1 MLVLVLY
8 ALRQFIGE
16 MFWASFIGVSGEGMD
31 RSQYREVFD
40 LHFDALRNFL
50 YYKLGDRELAED
62 IAQEAFIKLWEKRDT
77 VRMATVKT
85 YLFTIGGNLAI
96 NHLKHMQVHYNF
108 MNSRVKMHS
117 DETPQYLMEQEEFK
131 KKLEGVI
138 ASMPE
143 GSREVFLMNR
153 LEDMKYH
160 EIADTI
166 GISVKAVEKRM
177 SKALQV
183 LRDTL
188 GYTF

>member
-1 MLVLVLY
+1 
-8 ALRQFIGE
+8 
-16 MFWASFIGVSGEGMD
+16 MFWASFIGDRSEGMD
-31 RSQYREVFD
+31 KAQYRAVFD
-40 LHFDALRNFL
+40 EHFDALRNFL
-50 YYKLGDRELAED
+50 YYKLGDRDVAED
-62 IAQEAFIKLWEKRDT
+62 IAQETFIKLWEKRGN

-96 NHLKHMQVHYNF
+96 NHLKHMQVHYSF
-108 MNSRVKMHS
+108 INSRVKMHS
-117 DETPQYLMEQEEFK
+117 DQTPQYLMEEEEFK

-138 ASMPE
+138 ASMSE

-160 EIADTI
+160 EIADVL